1 MIGVVQPGGGDSKT
15 KTDKHHGSHIK
26 DFQKVRQFVAR
37 ANVIYPRSGHFVV
50 QSPVRFGPKADI
62 SKQSSSDLLEWLG
75 CLAHFG
81 HTRARS

>member
-1 MIGVVQPGGGDSKT
+1 
-15 KTDKHHGSHIK
+15 
-26 DFQKVRQFVAR
+26 
-37 ANVIYPRSGHFVV
+37 V

-62 SKQSSSDLLEWLG
+62 SKQSSSDLPEWLG